1 MYYKQKTNKEEL
13 KKYISTATNTVF
25 KKIFFPSGKLKA
37 VCMYTRGIENGRKI
51 EYYDCGSKKLNA
63 NYIDGVI
70 DGIYEEWDHVG
81 RLIVRKT
88 YFKGRVFAVKYL

>member
-1 MYYKQKTNKEEL
+1 
-13 KKYISTATNTVF
+13 
-25 KKIFFPSGKLKA
+25 
-37 VCMYTRGIENGRKI
+37 MYTRGIENGRKI